1 MTEIK
6 LVPTASKS
14 IPTIER
20 TLNKLTAD
28 GWTVITSFPLDTG
41 SGAVLVLQR
50 VTFHQNLSF
59 FTGLNKLKDEPK

>member
-6 LVPTASKS
+6 LVPTVSKS
-14 IPTIER
+14 IPTLER

-28 GWTVITSFPLDTG
+28 GWTVITSFPLD